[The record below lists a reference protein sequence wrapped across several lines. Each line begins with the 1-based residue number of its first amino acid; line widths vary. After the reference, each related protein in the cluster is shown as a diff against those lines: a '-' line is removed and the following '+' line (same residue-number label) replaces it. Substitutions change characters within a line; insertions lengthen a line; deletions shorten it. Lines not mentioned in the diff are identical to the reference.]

1 MLTCALALSLAPQDN
16 YPRLG
21 ISGSVR
27 NVWDPQDLQTAA
39 KLECVFVDSHGC
51 VKQVWIQ
58 PCCGGG
64 GLCWGRQGARVSPL
78 QHVGAVEKIQ

>member
-39 KLECVFVDSHGC
+39 KLQSVFLLTATVVSSRCGSSPVVGVGDSAGED
-51 VKQVWIQ
+51 KG
-58 PCCGGG
+58 P
-64 GLCWGRQGARVSPL
+64 
-78 QHVGAVEKIQ
+78 E